1 MRLVRQMQDRCGLA
15 VGLLAAA
22 GVMTSSARAQTA
34 NWATAVNGNWNDAS
48 KWSGGV
54 VPNNGGPNFFTVN
67 VGLPG
72 AYTVNVNISPTIT
85 NLTHDG
91 AGSFMSL
98 GLTNNLLV
106 QGNYTLRNAEW
117 TAQRDFGGTGS
128 LVINGATLFQQA
140 TFRHTVLLRTN
151 GSLTFNS
158 NSGVGTGRDEI
169 CDTGVDH
176 RGSSC
181 LWTGTGDIVMGRAAT
196 FSLSSASTFTIQTN
210 KTFGWNG
217 MGAFGSVLNSG
228 TILKTSAGTTFFDRV
243 NVNNLAGS
251 TFRVQAGT
259 VRLNSLTNY
268 STASGGRLTGGRFRI
283 DDGAALVIEDLSEV
297 AQSIAVNQ
305 SDVTLSGATASFAA
319 LNSLAT
325 NDTAGTLTLRDGKQF
340 TTAGSLNNLGTVNV
354 GVAGDGG
361 LSRLTVATGSTLQN
375 FNAGTKRLAGGT
387 FNVAGRLAFDGADI
401 GLISSNVVLDGAS
414 ASIVDENS
422 LSAFKGSLTVEAA
435 GKFGVKGQT
444 FLTPDNLTVAGEL
457 TIGAGA
463 TVEVGAGKLM
473 TNISGGTLTGGTYVL
488 DGILKAGAAQTINL
502 INGDVTL
509 AGNAAGIRT
518 AANADALAPLTGI
531 GTAGAL
537 RIGAGVTFTTG
548 GGGDFAVAATGR
560 LDVAQGGTFTVASGD
575 DLTNFA
581 GGVFTDGVFNI
592 KGTLRFQN
600 AAVTTINNEITLSG
614 GGSITD
620 LAGNDA
626 FQPLGV
632 ITGSGKLTVESQA
645 LVTSSNLTLDGK
657 LTIRTTSPARSLG
670 EVTVNGNLDQLG
682 ILELDGG
689 VLNVAGQYFNSGSIL
704 GSGTINTG
712 LFQHRG
718 TYGPDGLASTLTIG
732 PGLGGGAGDFL
743 MGTGS
748 VITLDLITATPGGY
762 DTISIAGTMLFE
774 GGLAGTLNV
783 NAGVFA
789 GNVGDVFTDVILTGN
804 PSAFSFAN
812 MNLSL
817 NGGLSLVA
825 IYGANSISF
834 QVVPVPASMG
844 VLAMGGILATRRRRH

>member
-15 VGLLAAA
+15 VGVMAAA
-22 GVMTSSARAQTA
+22 GMVASARAQTA

-67 VGLPG
+67 VGLAG
-72 AYTVNVNISPTIT
+72 VYTVNVNISPTIT

-98 GLTNNLLV
+98 GLTNNLVV
-106 QGNYTLRNAEW
+106 QNNYTLRNAEW

-196 FSLSSASTFTIQTN
+196 FSLSSASTFNIQSN

-217 MGAFGSVLNSG
+217 MGAFGSILNSG
-228 TILKTSAGTTFFDRV
+228 TILKTSVGTTFFDRV

-259 VRLNSLTNY
+259 VRLNSLNNY
-268 STASGGRLTGGRFRI
+268 STASGGRLTGGRFRV
-283 DDGAALVIEDLSEV
+283 DDGAALVIEDLSAA
-297 AQSIAVNQ
+297 AQSIAINE
-305 SDVTLSGATASFAA
+305 SDVTLSGASATFAA
-319 LNSLAT
+319 LNSLTT

-340 TTAGSLNNLGTVNV
+340 TTAGNLNNLGTINV
-354 GVAGDGG
+354 GVDGDGG
-361 LSRLTVATGSTLQN
+361 LSRLTVVTGSTLQN

-422 LSAFKGSLTVEAA
+422 ASAFKGALTVEAL

-457 TIGAGA
+457 TVGTGG
-463 TVEVGAGKLM
+463 TVEVGVGRTL
-473 TNISGGTLTGGTYVL
+473 TNINGGTLNGGTYIL
-488 DGILKAGAAQTINL
+488 DGILKAGAGQSINS

-509 AGNAAGIRT
+509 ATNAGGIRT
-518 AANADALAPLTGI
+518 ASNADALAPLTSVGS
-531 GTAGAL
+531 AGAL
-537 RIGAGVTFTTG
+537 RIGTGVAFTTA
-548 GGGDFAVAATGR
+548 GGGDFTVAATGR

-581 GGVFTDGVFNI
+581 GGVFSDGVFNI

-600 AAVTTINNEITLSG
+600 AAVTTISNDITLSG
-614 GGSITD
+614 SGMITD
-620 LAGNDA
+620 LSGNNA
-626 FQPLGV
+626 FQPLGM
-632 ITGSGKLTVESQA
+632 ITGAGKLTVESQS
-645 LVTSSNLTLDGK
+645 LVTAASLTLDGK

-670 EVTVNGNLDQLG
+670 EVTVSGDLDQVG

-689 VLNVAGQYFNSGSIL
+689 VLNVVGQYFNSGSIL

-718 TYGPDGLASTLTIG
+718 SFGPDGVAGNLTIG
-732 PGLGGGAGDFL
+732 PADGGGGAGDFL

-748 VITLDLITATPGGY
+748 VITLDLITAVPGGY
-762 DTISIAGTMLFE
+762 DTISIAGSMIFE
-774 GGLAGTLNV
+774 NGSAGTLNV

-804 PSAFSFAN
+804 PSVFSFAS

-834 QVVPVPASMG
+834 QVVPVPATAG
-844 VLAMGGILATRRRRH
+844 VLVLGGMLASRRRRR